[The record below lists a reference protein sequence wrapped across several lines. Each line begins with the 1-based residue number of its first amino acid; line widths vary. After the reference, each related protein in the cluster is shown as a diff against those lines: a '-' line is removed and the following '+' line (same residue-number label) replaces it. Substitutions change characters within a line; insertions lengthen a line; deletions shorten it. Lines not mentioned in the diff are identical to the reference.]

1 MSPIHGRIFNI
12 QRHSIH
18 DGPGIRT
25 IVFFKG
31 CPLGCLWCSNPE
43 SQGFEPELF
52 FDPGKCIGCG
62 ACVEVCPNGAVTKAG
77 EEDHLLYR
85 RELCIACGRCA
96 EVCYAGARHV
106 EGKTVSAGEVVA
118 EVLKDAPFFSRSGGG
133 ITLSGG
139 EPMAQPLFAAEL
151 LRLSQTEGLHT
162 AVETAGHVP
171 WENFEAVLH
180 LVDLFLYD
188 LKHHDPEKH
197 ASGVGAGNGLILG
210 NLQKLR
216 SRSAHVIVRVPVI
229 PGYNDRPE
237 DLREIADIALRYGI
251 DELHLLPVHRYGSG
265 KYRLLG
271 KTDPMPA
278 AEEAGILR
286 MENDSR
292 KLRDRLGEIKGMLS
306 AKGLTVRIGG

>member
-1 MSPIHGRIFNI
+1 MSIQGTIFNI

-31 CPLGCLWCSNPE
+31 CPLACLWCSNPE

-52 FDPGKCIGCG
+52 LDPEKCIACG
-62 ACVEVCPNGAVTKAG
+62 ACAEVCPEGAVTKSG
-77 EEDHLLYR
+77 EGELLLYR
-85 RELCIACGRCA
+85 RELCTACGRCA
-96 EVCYAGARHV
+96 EVCYAGARCV
-106 EGKTVSAGEVVA
+106 EGRTVSAREVLA
-118 EVLKDAPFFSRSGGG
+118 EVLRDAAFFSRSGGG

-139 EPMAQPLFAAEL
+139 EPLAQPRFAAEL
-151 LRLSQTEGLHT
+151 LRLSREEGLHT

-171 WENFEAVLH
+171 WENFETVLE

-197 ASGVGAGNGLILG
+197 SSGVGAGNGLIIS

-216 SRSAHVIVRVPVI
+216 SLAAQVVIRVPVI

-237 DLREIADIALRYGI
+237 DLLALSDIALRFGI
-251 DELHLLPVHRYGSG
+251 KELHLLPVHRYGSG

-278 AEEAGILR
+278 AEKTGILR
-286 MENDSR
+286 TPTDTRE
-292 KLRDRLGEIKGMLS
+292 LREGLEEIRGMLS
-306 AKGLTVRIGG
+306 EKGLTVRIGG

>member
-1 MSPIHGRIFNI
+1 MSIQGTIFNI

-31 CPLGCLWCSNPE
+31 CPLACLWCSNPE

-52 FDPGKCIGCG
+52 LDPEKCIACG
-62 ACVEVCPNGAVTKAG
+62 ACAEVCPEGAVTKSG
-77 EEDHLLYR
+77 EGELLLYR
-85 RELCIACGRCA
+85 RELCTACGRCA
-96 EVCYAGARHV
+96 EVCYAGARRV
-106 EGKTVSAGEVVA
+106 EGLTVSAREVLA
-118 EVLKDAPFFSRSGGG
+118 EVLKDAAFFSRSGGG

-139 EPMAQPLFAAEL
+139 EPLAQPRFAAEL
-151 LRLSQTEGLHT
+151 LRLSREEGLHT

-171 WENFEAVLH
+171 WENFETVLD

-197 ASGVGAGNGLILG
+197 FAGVGAGNGLILE
-210 NLQKLR
+210 NLQEL
-216 SRSAHVIVRVPVI
+216 SFRSARVVIRVPVI

-237 DLREIADIALRYGI
+237 DLLAPAEIALRFGI
-251 DELHLLPVHRYGSG
+251 EELHFLPVHRYGSG

-278 AEEAGILR
+278 AEKAGIVGTVNDTRELR
-286 MENDSR
+286 E
-292 KLRDRLGEIKGMLS
+292 KLEEIKGTFS
-306 AKGLTVRIGG
+306 KSGLTVRIGG